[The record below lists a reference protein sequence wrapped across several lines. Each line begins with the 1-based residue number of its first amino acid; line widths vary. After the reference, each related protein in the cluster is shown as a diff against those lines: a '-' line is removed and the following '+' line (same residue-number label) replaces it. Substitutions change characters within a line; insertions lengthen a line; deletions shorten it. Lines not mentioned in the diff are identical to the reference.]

1 MSERIQRLQDALGP
15 MGLAALALIAGT
27 LLFLVLVLRPLQE
40 KDSLLAVPAPG
51 ANCSA
56 GTGEKLA
63 QFYDYLQK
71 SGDATDSL
79 AKLHAIGK
87 ATGVEIRS
95 ASYRTA
101 QAGRLE
107 RYEMVLPL
115 AGSYSQIR
123 DFLKRA
129 LAEIPALSLDQVS
142 LKRESRNEG
151 VVHAEL
157 RLTLHKV
164 KS

>member
-1 MSERIQRLQDALGP
+1 MRDRIRKVQDALGP
-15 MGLAALALIAGT
+15 LGLAALALIVGA
-27 LLFLVLVLRPLQE
+27 LLFLVLVVKPLQQKNE
-40 KDSLLAVPAPG
+40 LLSVPSQG
-51 ANCSA
+51 ARGGA

-63 QFYDYLQK
+63 EFYDYLRK

-87 ATGVEIRS
+87 ATGVEIAS

-115 AGSYSQIR
+115 AGSYAQIR
-123 DFLKRA
+123 DFLRRA